1 MKIDLSIYNRILF
14 DDLRPWIAAN
24 TQEAKF
30 QNKITAGFKNPK
42 GGSDAFEKAIKNAL
56 KDWKHT
62 SIEQDYIFEIEE
74 DNEQFKGIADEISE
88 PLIEVEAPEPT
99 NPKQEFYF
107 YLIRNE
113 GTRLINNLHKAVQ
126 LGSSDNEKKATVVST
141 IYKINSL
148 LTDIDK
154 QKKLLQKNQVAAQKN
169 NNDFIFAIL
178 KNTLIRLHLEMKEDF
193 PTLLSGKAFDEE
205 GIIENILQETY
216 TGNSIIK
223 NKVGLNSFAVKRYI
237 NNEKYSKTKT
247 VELINLTLENIVNH
261 FSTIASTKEE
271 AERKSILQDNIKALE
286 NLYYANEFDLVE
298 ERPNYDTLLS
308 DEFNEAIYA
317 KASEAITETIEEH
330 NLGSKRLPVIAKE
343 ELKLSFLQAKIQVDE
358 SVFTLSIPRR
368 IKLVLDFAK
377 AAANANLSVDLK
389 QALEGRSQ
397 RIKTN
402 LSVPQVA
409 LLFKLLNDLKPEI
422 FDIKAEAELHR
433 FISAN
438 FITKKSGDDGISI
451 DKLRQLFNQPDS
463 KAAEFWFEKLS
474 TMMAAAKKIYKV

>member
-24 TQEAKF
+24 TQETKF

-62 SIEQDYIFEIEE
+62 NIEQDYIFEIEE

-88 PLIEVEAPEPT
+88 PLIEVEAPEPNNT
-99 NPKQEFYF
+99 KQEFYF
-107 YLIRNE
+107 FLIRNE

-126 LGSSDNEKKATVVST
+126 LGSSDSEKKATVVST

-154 QKKLLQKNQVAAQKN
+154 QKKLLQKNQEAAQKK

-178 KNTLIRLHLEMKEDF
+178 KNTLIRLHLEMKEVF

-247 VELINLTLENIVNH
+247 VELINQTLENIVNH

-271 AERKSILQDNIKALE
+271 AERKSILHENIKALE
-286 NLYYANEFDLVE
+286 NLYYANEFNLVE

-308 DEFNEAIYA
+308 DEFNEAVFT
-317 KASEAITETIEEH
+317 KASEALTEIIEEH

-397 RIKTN
+397 RIKTK
-402 LSVPQVA
+402 LSQEELVTFFRM
-409 LLFKLLNDLKPEI
+409 LDDLKPEI
-422 FDIKAEAELHR
+422 FDYKTKTELFK
-433 FISAN
+433 FIATN
-438 FITKKSGDDGISI
+438 FESKKSKGESLSEGKVKNIYYAPDSDAADFWQKHLHTMLAHTKKIKGI
-451 DKLRQLFNQPDS
+451 
-463 KAAEFWFEKLS
+463 
-474 TMMAAAKKIYKV
+474 